1 MTERRHNSSV
11 EAGIAL
17 VGVLVI
23 VGLLSMIAIS
33 LMFRMQAA
41 ATASAATL
49 RSEQAW
55 ATALSGLD
63 RAIDVVSDPTRTSE
77 GWLDNPTDFEHQLV
91 YDDGSDK
98 WYFSVFR

>member
-1 MTERRHNSSV
+1 MNVRLLN
-11 EAGIAL
+11 APADNAIAL

-41 ATASAATL
+41 ATASASTL

-55 ATALSGLD
+55 VVALSGLD
-63 RAIDVVSDPTRTSE
+63 RAIDVVRRFFPYFGR
-77 GWLDNPTDFEHQLV
+77 LD
-91 YDDGSDK
+91 
-98 WYFSVFR
+98 R